1 MRRRIRLRGRKEM
14 GRGRDLVVCEA
25 FRVGLE
31 SCTNVE
37 RARESVKLDDFEV
50 EKVREVD
57 NRPLTR
63 LRTRV
68 DQIRKHIDLHFDFVL
83 HLARL
88 RLIDLLHHLDERDS
102 SLAIYHCRTVG
113 ERVESNEM
121 VVRRERMSKKLE
133 RDMMDRNDLQDSGCC
148 DSAVEVSRRY
158 RDSCWTIDTD
168 NRREKHRV
176 EGRKKPQNRERQGFE
191 SSDRGS
197 DSNRVQDSRVAN
209 DSGCNDRMR
218 RRNSAKRE
226 VRSFGRRLVRHFFAL
241 FKDTH
246 KRLVRFPEGL
256 IRFEVD
262 LRVILIVSIPP
273 TSSSSSLTSIS
284 SSSSS
289 PSGMFASRCLLSV
302 VLCLL
307 LFKMV
312 V

>member
-63 LRTRV
+63 VRTRV
-68 DQIRKHIDLHFDFVL
+68 DQIRKHIDLHFDFVH
-83 HLARL
+83 HLASL
-88 RLIDLLHHLDERDS
+88 RLIDPLHHLDERDS
-102 SLAIYHCRTVG
+102 TLAIDRCRTVG
-113 ERVESNEM
+113 ERVGSNEM
-121 VVRRERMSKKLE
+121 VVRRARVRKELE
-133 RDMMDRNDLQDSGCC
+133 RDMMDRIDLQEDIGCC
-148 DSAVEVSRRY
+148 DNAVEVSRRC

-176 EGRKKPQNRERQGFE
+176 EGRKEIQNRERQGFE

-197 DSNRVQDSRVAN
+197 DSNRVRDSRVAN

-218 RRNSAKRE
+218 RRNLTKRE
-226 VRSFGRRLVRHFFAL
+226 VRSFGRQFVHRLVAPF
-241 FKDTH
+241 
-246 KRLVRFPEGL
+246 
-256 IRFEVD
+256 
-262 LRVILIVSIPP
+262 
-273 TSSSSSLTSIS
+273 
-284 SSSSS
+284 
-289 PSGMFASRCLLSV
+289 
-302 VLCLL
+302 
-307 LFKMV
+307 
-312 V
+312 